1 MLNKCDYELE
11 VKKMKKKTYLRE
23 QFKKWNGKE

>member
-11 VKKMKKKTYLRE
+11 VKKMKKTYLRE